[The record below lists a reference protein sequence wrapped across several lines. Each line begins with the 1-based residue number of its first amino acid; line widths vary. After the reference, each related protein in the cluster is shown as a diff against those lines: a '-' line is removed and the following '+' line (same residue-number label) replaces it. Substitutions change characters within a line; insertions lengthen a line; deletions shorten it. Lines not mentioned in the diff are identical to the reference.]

1 MHLSP
6 MSRSRQH
13 RAAFGTTDRR
23 PNLFSPSAVMSPGLR
38 TGSTSRIARTAASL
52 LTIAAVAFPIASA
65 VALLD
70 RLAAGA
76 SVVPPTAYV
85 TNLGSSTVTPIATA
99 TNTPGTSDPRGIR
112 APRVAITPDGK
123 TVYVA
128 NFGDDSVTPI
138 ATATNTP
145 GTPIT
150 VGSNPDAIAI
160 TPERQDRL
168 RLNLRRTA
176 P

>member
-65 VALLD
+65 AALLG
-70 RLAAGA
+70 RSLAGA

-85 TNLGSSTVTPIATA
+85 TNSPTTP
-99 TNTPGTSDPRGIR
+99 
-112 APRVAITPDGK
+112 
-123 TVYVA
+123 
-128 NFGDDSVTPI
+128 
-138 ATATNTP
+138 
-145 GTPIT
+145 
-150 VGSNPDAIAI
+150 
-160 TPERQDRL
+160 
-168 RLNLRRTA
+168 
-176 P
+176 